1 MTLQTP
7 HCDFGHF
14 QAGVWSPPH
23 RHLVFAFILGL
34 KANLAPKKLF
44 FYLFLSTF
52 KNVYRTPYLPP
63 KTTGQEKEGCTVLL
77 GGMYKKSTGQS
88 YKLPPFFIFK
98 LETSGAKVQ
107 PVIERKAEA
116 LGAYAT
122 TTDSGWMK
130 DEKFL
135 W

>member
-1 MTLQTP
+1 M
-7 HCDFGHF
+7 
-14 QAGVWSPPH
+14 
-23 RHLVFAFILGL
+23 
-34 KANLAPKKLF
+34 
-44 FYLFLSTF
+44 
-52 KNVYRTPYLPP
+52 
-63 KTTGQEKEGCTVLL
+63 
-77 GGMYKKSTGQS
+77 GGTYKKSTGQS

-135 W
+135 WYVIEIWDNWLYGKRFGTRDELLEVHVQEGRTLKKNEVAIGDYGIVGVFGPFTESLFNEFIIPIFSM